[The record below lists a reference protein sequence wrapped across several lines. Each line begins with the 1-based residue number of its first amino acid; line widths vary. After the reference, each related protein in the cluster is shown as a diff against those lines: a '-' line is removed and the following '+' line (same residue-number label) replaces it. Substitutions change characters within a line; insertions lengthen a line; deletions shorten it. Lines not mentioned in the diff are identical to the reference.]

1 MLLLL
6 AYKGIPVNADFVSST
21 RHPKTDSIRMTVIL
35 LGVFDFDPAAGT
47 VHASTQRPSAS
58 CMCHADSLALS
69 LEVVQGIKRKGHRL
83 PTPIQREK
91 MPLIL
96 QGQDVVGIAQTG

>member
-1 MLLLL
+1 
-6 AYKGIPVNADFVSST
+6 
-21 RHPKTDSIRMTVIL
+21 
-35 LGVFDFDPAAGT
+35 
-47 VHASTQRPSAS
+47 
-58 CMCHADSLALS
+58 MCHADSLGLS